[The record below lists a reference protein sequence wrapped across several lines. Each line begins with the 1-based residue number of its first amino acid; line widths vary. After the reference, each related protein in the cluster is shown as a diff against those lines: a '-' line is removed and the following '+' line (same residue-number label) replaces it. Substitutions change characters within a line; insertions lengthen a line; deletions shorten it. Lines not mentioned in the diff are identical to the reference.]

1 MSREKIALSIEELRY
16 MHEVAGCNSTQ
27 GRIQD
32 KNQGEKSKSQGASQ
46 CGSQNRIQNRFYEAL
61 IPHAPHLAPSAIP
74 RGGGGWK
81 SYLLS
86 PHKRGQR

>member
-27 GRIQD
+27 GRNQD
-32 KNQGEKSKSQGASQ
+32 KNQGAIQ
-46 CGSQNRIQNRFYEAL
+46 CGIQGRIQNRFYEAL
-61 IPHAPHLAPSAIP
+61 IPHAPHLAPHAIP

-86 PHKRGQR
+86 PHRQGQR

>member
-32 KNQGEKSKSQGASQ
+32 KNQGEKS
-46 CGSQNRIQNRFYEAL
+46 GSQNRIQDRIQNRFYEAL
-61 IPHAPHLAPSAIP
+61 IPQASHLAPHAIP

>member
-1 MSREKIALSIEELRY
+1 MSREKIALNIEELRY

-27 GRIQD
+27 GRIQ
-32 KNQGEKSKSQGASQ
+32 
-46 CGSQNRIQNRFYEAL
+46 NRFYEAL
-61 IPHAPHLAPSAIP
+61 IPHASHLAPHAIP

>member
-1 MSREKIALSIEELRY
+1 MSREKIALNIEELRY

-46 CGSQNRIQNRFYEAL
+46 NRFYEAL
-61 IPHAPHLAPSAIP
+61 IPHAPHLAPHAIP

-86 PHKRGQR
+86 LHKRRQR

>member
-32 KNQGEKSKSQGASQ
+32 KNQGAIQG
-46 CGSQNRIQNRFYEAL
+46 GSQSRIQNRFYEAL
-61 IPHAPHLAPSAIP
+61 IPYTPHLAPHAIP

-81 SYLLS
+81 SCLLS

>member
-1 MSREKIALSIEELRY
+1 MSREKIALNIEELRY

-46 CGSQNRIQNRFYEAL
+46 CGSQNRFYEAL
-61 IPHAPHLAPSAIP
+61 IPHAPYLAPHAIP
-74 RGGGGWK
+74 RGGGGDWK